1 MAVTGNVNTQ
11 VQIIHSTMPHL
22 TALNRLVAPTPMI
35 EVEMTWV
42 VDKGMPQ
49 WVAN

>member
-1 MAVTGNVNTQ
+1 
-11 VQIIHSTMPHL
+11 MPHL

-42 VDKGMPQ
+42 VDKGIPQ
-49 WVAN
+49 WVAS